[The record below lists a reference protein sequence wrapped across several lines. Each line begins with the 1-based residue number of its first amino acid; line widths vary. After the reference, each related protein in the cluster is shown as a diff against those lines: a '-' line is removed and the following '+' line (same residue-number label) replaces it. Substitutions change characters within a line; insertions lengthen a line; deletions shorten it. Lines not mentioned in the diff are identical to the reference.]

1 MQTKSPKTAFLCV
14 LLFAVGAYIYLMRM
28 KWSQHNHMHHQP
40 KILHCNDINL
50 TSNGQYIPKI
60 IRWTKGLFVPE
71 LFWHFNKWNNAFFD
85 KINPILAPTGPLC
98 EKNVDILFAIVS
110 HPDNVLLRQSIRDT
124 WGGVREYS
132 GKHFRYV
139 FIIANAPSA
148 TQAKLV
154 KENKLFNDIVQF
166 NHTEQDAYLTY
177 KLVLTLRITLQMCPQ
192 ASYLGR
198 ATDDIVFSFRKLML
212 ELDSM
217 KKNVYFG
224 CGVTRVNSRT
234 IARE

>member
-50 TSNGQYIPKI
+50 TSNGQYIPNI
-60 IRWTKGLFVPE
+60 IKMTNRSFVPE
-71 LFWHFNKWNNAFFD
+71 TFWHFNKWNNAFFD
-85 KINPILAPTGPLC
+85 KINPILIPTGPLC
-98 EKNVDILFAIVS
+98 EKNVDILFAIMS

-132 GKHFRYV
+132 GMHFRYV
-139 FIIANAPSA
+139 FMIAHAPSA
-148 TQAKLV
+148 TQVKLV

-166 NHTEQDAYLTY
+166 NHKEHYDFLTY
-177 KLVLTLRITLQMCPQ
+177 KLVLTLRVALQMCPQ

-198 ATDDIVFSFRKLML
+198 ATEDIVFSFRKLML

-217 KKNVYFG
+217 KRKVYLG
-224 CGVTRVNSRT
+224 CGVTKVEGRRKPC
-234 IARE
+234 E